1 MIDTG
6 FLLNLYLKSLKR
18 RFGFYRF
25 NMGFTLGLEKER
37 SFGTL
42 LCYCMKKK
50 SVTCLL
56 ELLTMDLGFGILY
69 ELFLQ
74 SFMVAGVEVEALSN
88 CFVR

>member
-6 FLLNLYLKSLKR
+6 FLLNLYLKSSKR
-18 RFGFYRF
+18 RFGFLRF
-25 NMGFTLGLEKER
+25 NMGFTLGLEKGR

-50 SVTCLL
+50 NLCNLFVGVVNN
-56 ELLTMDLGFGILY
+56 GFGILY

-74 SFMVAGVEVEALSN
+74 SFMVVRVEVEALRNFS
-88 CFVR
+88 VR